1 MDWSKIGAIATIIGV
16 VVAIIGVFISKK
28 NSHKT
33 NNQVIKGKVIKNN
46 KIVQTKSN
54 SGSDDNDQIIDVKKL
69 YDNDIK
75 QEKY

>member
-16 VVAIIGVFISKK
+16 VVAIISIFISKK

-33 NNQVIKGKVIKNN
+33 NNQVIKGKVIKKS
-46 KIVQTKSN
+46 KIIQTKSN
-54 SGSDDNDQIIDVKKL
+54 SGCDDNDQIIDVKKL

-75 QEKY
+75 QER